1 MGQDQYQ
8 LPDTKMFAGDEYLR
22 VAVISDTHG
31 LLRQEVL
38 DRLAGCDA
46 ILHAGDVDS
55 PELLEALNRVAPTYA
70 VRGNNDLYW
79 NDELPEDLTLEMGGL
94 KIYMVH
100 DITDV
105 PEEMDPPDIVIYG
118 HSHIFG
124 MEQTQKTLYLNPGSC
139 GKRRF
144 RLELTM
150 AIMTIDHKKAAVERI
165 RLPKGC

>member
-1 MGQDQYQ
+1 MQQDQYR
-8 LPDTKMFAGDEYLR
+8 LPDTRMFAKEDHLR
-22 VAVISDTHG
+22 VAVVSDTHG

-38 DRLAGCDA
+38 ERLSGCDA

-55 PELLEALNRVAPTYA
+55 PKLLEALEKVAPTYA

-79 NDELPEDLTLEMGGL
+79 DQELPEDLTVHMGGL
-94 KIYMVH
+94 RIYMVH
-100 DITDV
+100 DISDV
-105 PEEMDPPDIVIYG
+105 PEEMEPPDIVIYG

-124 MEQTQKTLYLNPGSC
+124 MEQNEETLYLNPGSC

-150 AIMTIDHKKAAVERI
+150 AILTIDHAKATVERI
-165 RLPKGC
+165 RLQ